1 MIILNSSR
9 KFPPLPPFKILR
21 EQKSHRSFDNLRC
34 NERRIK
40 EKELHN
46 FPFLPPPVVAPDAFR
61 TARNR
66 EYCTEI
72 KTVIIT
78 PPRTRSIF
86 QSRMYP
92 VLQRPTVV
100 IDRPL
105 LFQRPRITAY
115 LSFRLGC
122 PLLLACSANFKR
134 ADNILQETRSF
145 SAPRPRVN
153 RLPYDRGGEGGG
165 SPSPDARRSSNKVD
179 ETDGSTV
186 GDIYIYIYSR
196 YVSSGLNAIIFFP
209 REER

>member
-1 MIILNSSR
+1 MD
-9 KFPPLPPFKILR
+9 KGKG
-21 EQKSHRSFDNLRC
+21 
-34 NERRIK
+34 
-40 EKELHN
+40 
-46 FPFLPPPVVAPDAFR
+46 VAQFPDAFR
-61 TARNR
+61 AARNR

-122 PLLLACSANFKR
+122 PLLFACSANFKR

-186 GDIYIYIYSR
+186 GDIYIYSR
-196 YVSSGLNAIIFFP
+196 YVSSGLNAIYSFLGRKDNDGSLRDGIGAG
-209 REER
+209 EERNGWRYLQFAIAAFRRGSRRYSTLRTT

>member
-1 MIILNSSR
+1 MD
-9 KFPPLPPFKILR
+9 KGKGVA
-21 EQKSHRSFDNLRC
+21 Q
-34 NERRIK
+34 
-40 EKELHN
+40 
-46 FPFLPPPVVAPDAFR
+46 FLDAFR
-61 TARNR
+61 AARNR

-153 RLPYDRGGEGGG
+153 RLPYDRGGQGGG

-186 GDIYIYIYSR
+186 GDIYIYIFEICFKWLER
-196 YVSSGLNAIIFFP
+196 YYILSSGGKITMVLFEMELVQVKNGMAGAIYNSQLRRSAVDLDDI
-209 REER
+209 RH

>member
-1 MIILNSSR
+1 MD
-9 KFPPLPPFKILR
+9 KGKG
-21 EQKSHRSFDNLRC
+21 
-34 NERRIK
+34 
-40 EKELHN
+40 
-46 FPFLPPPVVAPDAFR
+46 VAQFPDAFR
-61 TARNR
+61 AARNR

-86 QSRMYP
+86 QSRVYP

-165 SPSPDARRSSNKVD
+165 SPSPMRDDHRTKWTKRMGRRS
-179 ETDGSTV
+179 
-186 GDIYIYIYSR
+186 DIYIYIR
-196 YVSSGLNAIIFFP
+196 DMFQVA
-209 REER
+209 